1 MKNIVL
7 DTNCIMASISKKSD
21 DYAIW
26 RDFQLRK
33 YNLCVTTEILEEYEE
48 IISRTLTPEI
58 ARTVILYILNRPN
71 VLRVNTYYKF
81 SLITADYDD
90 NKFVDCAIAANASYI
105 VTNDSHFNELEKVGF
120 PKVCHIS
127 IEDFRQFVLPMY

>member
-26 RDFQLRK
+26 RDFQLGK

-48 IISRTLTPEI
+48 IIARTLTPEI

-71 VLRVNTYYKF
+71 VLKYQTVLNLSNLPPAAYVVRV
-81 SLITADYDD
+81 S
-90 NKFVDCAIAANASYI
+90 
-105 VTNDSHFNELEKVGF
+105 TND
-120 PKVCHIS
+120 
-127 IEDFRQFVLPMY
+127 FVINKNVIKN